1 MKECPKCG
9 KCLSDSHEKCPN
21 DESSLEVHLKG
32 SAIIDGKYLLERCL
46 GRGGMGAVYKAKH
59 IELQKFFALKL
70 IKHSIL
76 EDSSY
81 LARFRTEAKALGKL
95 KHPNIIEVTDYGID
109 PRDGSIPYLV
119 MEYLEGDTL
128 RNHFNKEGFFVLEK
142 AFPILESTASAI
154 DYAHSCG
161 ILHRDLNLKN
171 IFLVQ
176 DFSGKPQVKILDFGL
191 ARIISEYTQKKEE
204 KIPPKP
210 MPQTQEVPETKEVLQ
225 TDETR
230 TLVMDQTGKDDPSMQ
245 ETILST
251 LEESENV
258 KDDPSMQETILSTL
272 EESEN
277 VKAGQLTQVG
287 TIMGTPGYIAP
298 ELFKGHPASPAS
310 DIYSFGILIYEILAK
325 QKPYESSM
333 SLKDIPETLPIPSTV
348 TTTVPRELDEAIVL
362 PIQREPGKRPRK
374 AMDVV
379 RKIQNAFDGYRYRM
393 WRINEVPKRIQ
404 IAGILTLAFVLL
416 FLLLPSLTTFRNI
429 ENYLKDLHFQLM
441 PLQPPDE
448 RILIVSIDEAT
459 LEADPTLLAEKA
471 DEMGLLLQQVLDA
484 GARGVAIDFILPE
497 RWNKSESFAKLVL
510 RNQGKLILASYIRKD
525 SSIIGMECIGGLI
538 MAGLGSIERAQEL
551 FGFLNMQ
558 PDTDGYIRHTQ
569 LGLLNQ
575 DGQSMYSMPA
585 RAFQILTD
593 SDIPREL
600 ALRPLLIDYSID
612 RSKVQKLSW
621 KDLPSSLNDNPEMFR
636 DKIVLVGGEYEGSQ
650 DFHRVP
656 YRSGLSNEEVSG
668 LTIHALTINTLLRDH
683 IIQNVSG
690 SWVLLPM
697 AVVIIIFSAL
707 FLIRRRVFFPI
718 IILLLI
724 LTGYILLVY
733 FLFLGEQLLLPVGV
747 PLITLII
754 VLLPIIFIRRKIT
767 FVSKPSMGVNK
778 K

>member
-46 GRGGMGAVYKAKH
+46 GRGGMGAVYKAQH

-109 PRDGSIPYLV
+109 SREGSIPYLV

-171 IFLVQ
+171 IFLVK

-258 KDDPSMQETILSTL
+258 K
-272 EESEN
+272 
-277 VKAGQLTQVG
+277 AGQLTQVG

-310 DIYSFGILIYEILAK
+310 DIYSFGILIYEILVK

-348 TTTVPRELDEAIVL
+348 TTTVPRELDEAITL
-362 PIQREPGKRPRK
+362 PIQREPEKRPRK

-379 RKIQNAFDGYRYRM
+379 RKIQNAYDGYRYRM

-416 FLLLPSLTTFRNI
+416 FLLLPGLTTFRNI

-656 YRSGLSNEEVSG
+656 YRSGLSNDEVSG
-668 LTIHALTINTLLRDH
+668 LTIHALTINTLLRDN
-683 IIQNVSG
+683 IIQDVSG

-697 AVVIIIFSAL
+697 AVVMIIFSAL

-733 FLFLGEQLLLPVGV
+733 FLFLGDQLLLPVGV

>member
-46 GRGGMGAVYKAKH
+46 GRGGMGAVYKAQH

-109 PRDGSIPYLV
+109 SREGSIPYLV

-258 KDDPSMQETILSTL
+258 K
-272 EESEN
+272 
-277 VKAGQLTQVG
+277 AGQLTQVG

-310 DIYSFGILIYEILAK
+310 DIYSFGILIYEILVK

-348 TTTVPRELDEAIVL
+348 TTTVPRELDEAITL
-362 PIQREPGKRPRK
+362 PIQREPEKRPRK

-379 RKIQNAFDGYRYRM
+379 RKIQNAYDGYRYRM

-416 FLLLPSLTTFRNI
+416 FLLLPGLTTFRNI

-621 KDLPSSLNDNPEMFR
+621 KDLPLSLNENPEMFR

-697 AVVIIIFSAL
+697 AVVIIIFSAF
-707 FLIRRRVFFPI
+707 FLIRRKVFFPL

-733 FLFLGEQLLLPVGV
+733 FLFLGDQLLLPVGV

-754 VLLPIIFIRRKIT
+754 VLLPIIFIRRKIS